1 MKSQKPRPER
11 WPLVAAACASN
22 GRRLVASLCATQPAN
37 GRRLVADLLLACKA
51 DRPRVDSFL
60 RRSLRRVDQV
70 TWPARVTAP
79 EQSFGLQPSQL
90 RLQAFI
96 SVSATPSIEIAAA
109 LASTMAQRLLKVVT
123 AVGPLPACA
132 SLKQSLR
139 SPSARDRPSSTLKLW
154 AQASAAATFTRQ
166 TLLRL
171 NSLQL
176 QRSASASDS
185 IAAAVA

>member
-1 MKSQKPRPER
+1 MKSQKPRP
-11 WPLVAAACASN
+11 PQS
-22 GRRLVASLCATQPAN
+22 
-37 GRRLVADLLLACKA
+37 KA
-51 DRPRVDSFL
+51 L
-60 RRSLRRVDQV
+60 
-70 TWPARVTAP
+70 
-79 EQSFGLQPSQL
+79 GYPS
-90 RLQAFI
+90 
-96 SVSATPSIEIAAA
+96 VEIAAA

-123 AVGPLPACA
+123 AVGPLPAFG

-139 SPSARDRPSSTLKLW
+139 SPSARDRPSSALKLW

-185 IAAAVA
+185 ITAAFA